1 MMLKHLGHSEGSDAP
16 PNCNWVWKETV
27 KTKYQQILPPQSTC
41 FQMLK
46 EEMAVSVRFLFPPDL
61 PAAKDKSAD
70 KSC

>member
-16 PNCNWVWKETV
+16 PDCNWLWKEKV
-27 KTKYQQILPPQSTC
+27 KTKYQQILPPQSMC

-46 EEMAVSVRFLFPPDL
+46 EEMAVSVRVLFAPDL